1 MTKNNYSC
9 RFIQLINAWVVL
21 ACSFLSVE
29 LPAQGDTT
37 SLGIGQWRSLL
48 PYRAGPYVAQSAGK
62 IFYATELS
70 LLTLDKADLS
80 SSYLTRELG
89 LSHTGIR
96 LIRYNPLVKAL
107 IVVYNN
113 SVIDVVPDEGKIVTL
128 NQVQN
133 FKNFIGNKELFD
145 VYSAPDSTVYLAGNY
160 GLSRLNLKKGEF
172 IFTTFTGL
180 DVRSVVVFGGFVY
193 AATEAGIYR
202 ISDNA
207 RNPEN
212 FGNWE
217 FLGTAQGFPGSYSS
231 TALALYQGQLYLDIN
246 NAVYRLEG
254 GKPALFYRK
263 EGYALKFLSAEG
275 THLLAGYRCAS
286 SGCGNG
292 TVLYF
297 TPAGFGGEVDGSCCG
312 QPNYAL
318 EDSQGRVWF
327 GDNFRD
333 FRYLDRIGSSRCN
346 LLSFNSPYS
355 SNNRELVVSQNQLWV
370 AAGGVNQT
378 FSYLFLD
385 HGFSSYLH
393 GDWTI
398 YNRNTRQELK
408 GENPN
413 DPDDDLFDI
422 MTIAVHPGNGKVY
435 AGSFF
440 EGLLELD
447 GGSMRLFNEKNS
459 TLNNAVGD
467 SKRTRVS
474 GLAFDGDNR
483 LWVSNHLADRP
494 ISVLLPDGKWQS
506 FKPSCN
512 ETQIHQI
519 GIDGNGFK
527 WLVSNSSNT
536 GVLVFDEGKLEDPND
551 DRCRLITQNNS
562 NLPTNI
568 VNCLAVDLEGDVWV
582 GTSEGIVIFECGNSV
597 FEPDRC
603 QGTRRVVEQEDGFL
617 DYLLITEE
625 VRTIAVDGGNR
636 KWVGTKNGI
645 FVLSP
650 NGEQLVARFTT
661 ANSPLLDNSI
671 NDIAI
676 DQETGLV
683 YIGTE
688 SGITS
693 YQGDAIAGD
702 RIHLAKAE
710 VYPNPVAPDYE
721 GPIAIRGLSRDAEVK
736 ITDIRG
742 RLVFETKALGGQA
755 IWNARD
761 YLGNR
766 VRSGVY
772 LVWSSTSS
780 REAGFA
786 EPTTAVARILVQN

>member
-1 MTKNNYSC
+1 MINNNYTWGSVL
-9 RFIQLINAWVVL
+9 RMGIYPALIWGLFVSGL
-21 ACSFLSVE
+21 A
-29 LPAQGDTT
+29 AQGDTT

-48 PYRAGPYVAQSAGK
+48 PYRSGPYVAQSAGK

-70 LLTLDKADLS
+70 LLTLDKTDLS
-80 SSYLTRELG
+80 SSFLTRELG

-113 SVIDVVPDEGKIVTL
+113 SVIDVIPDEGKIVTL

-133 FKNFIGNKELFD
+133 FKNFIGDKELFD

-180 DVRSVVVFGGFVY
+180 DVRSAVVFEGYLY

-202 ISDNA
+202 IAENA
-207 RNPEN
+207 SNPEN

-217 FLGTAQGFPGSYSS
+217 FLGAAQGFPASYST
-231 TALALYQGQLYLDIN
+231 TAMVLYKGQLYLDIN
-246 NAVYRLEG
+246 QAIYRLEG
-254 GKPALFYRK
+254 GKPVFFFQK
-263 EGYALKFLSAEG
+263 TGYALKFLSAEG
-275 THLLAGYRCAS
+275 PHLLAGYRCAS
-286 SGCGNG
+286 SGCANG

-297 TPAGFGGEVDGSCCG
+297 TPAGLGGEVDGSCCG

-327 GDNFRD
+327 GDNFRG
-333 FRYLDRIGSSRCN
+333 FRYLNTIGNSRCN
-346 LLSFNSPYS
+346 LLTFDSPYS
-355 SNNRELVVSQNQLWV
+355 SSNRELVVSQKQLWV

-385 HGFSSYLH
+385 HGFSSYID
-393 GDWTI
+393 GQWTI
-398 YNRNTRQELK
+398 YNRGTRQELK

-440 EGLLELD
+440 EGLLELED
-447 GGSMRLFNEKNS
+447 GKMRLFNEKNS

-467 SKRTRVS
+467 SQRTRIS
-474 GLAFDGDNR
+474 GLAFDKDNR

-494 ISVLLPDGKWQS
+494 ISVLLPDGAWKS
-506 FKPSCN
+506 FKPSCS

-527 WLVSNSSNT
+527 WFVSNASNT
-536 GVLVFDEGKLEDPND
+536 GLLVFDEGKLDDPND

-597 FEPDRC
+597 FEPERC
-603 QGTRRVVEQEDGFL
+603 QGTLRVVEQEDGFL

-636 KWVGTKNGI
+636 KWVGTQNGI

-650 NGEQLVARFTT
+650 SGKQLVARFTT
-661 ANSPLLDNSI
+661 ANAPLLDNRI

-676 DQETGLV
+676 DQEAGLV

-702 RIHLAKAE
+702 QIHLAKAD

-721 GPIAIRGLSRDAEVK
+721 GPVAIRGLSRDAEVK

-761 YLGNR
+761 YQGNR